1 MNTSKTSVAEINVY
15 ESISPQLEPVVNHHK
30 KVDLAYDIY
39 DSYPEKQ
46 PLEKS
51 HQEKFQN
58 NTDLPLGDEYKL
70 HTPIEHHNHS
80 KYRDLEAMAALNE
93 EINNLVVKSDFP

>member
-1 MNTSKTSVAEINVY
+1 MNTRNTSFTKDKVFESNV
-15 ESISPQLEPVVNHHK
+15 PPVEPEVNHHN
-30 KVDLAYDIY
+30 KVVLSYDVY

-46 PLEKS
+46 QMEKT

-58 NTDLPLGDEYKL
+58 NTDLPLGEEYRL

-80 KYRDLEAMAALNE
+80 KYRDLDAMAAVNE
-93 EINNLVVKSDFP
+93 EINNLVVKVDFQ